1 MHTDKSTQ
9 RYTNTPTWTNQY
21 KEREIGVGIG
31 CLWISGSVL
40 MAKIRVYRLMEI
52 GLHACELVLAVE
64 IVACGSTVIVP
75 NISSSI
81 WEIDGRG

>member
-1 MHTDKSTQ
+1 
-9 RYTNTPTWTNQY
+9 
-21 KEREIGVGIG
+21 
-31 CLWISGSVL
+31 
-40 MAKIRVYRLMEI
+40 MAEIRVYRLMEI